1 MISSPAKAEAEMEVV
16 EVVDVDVVDDAEEPK
31 PVKHKRA
38 KGSRGSTSSR
48 PKTRRFKLGEVDQ
61 SPTPTTAS
69 ASSVFASEA
78 AESKYYQSTRSH
90 SSVN

>member
-31 PVKHKRA
+31 LIKHKRA

-48 PKTRRFKLGEVDQ
+48 PKTKRFKLGEVDQ
-61 SPTPTTAS
+61 SPTTAS

-78 AESKYYQSTRSH
+78 AECKYYQSTRSH

>member
-31 PVKHKRA
+31 LIKHKRA

-48 PKTRRFKLGEVDQ
+48 PKTRRFIKLVEVDQ
-61 SPTPTTAS
+61 SPTTAS

-78 AESKYYQSTRSH
+78 AECKYYESTRSH